1 MLKGNS
7 RLNSTMRMF
16 LALMMAVPQGL
27 NVYAE
32 ETAEPE
38 VTVTESETQIEE
50 VPEAEEL
57 TFEKRSL
64 GSCFERSSGSMSV
77 DVVPSTITA

>member
-7 RLNSTMRMF
+7 RLNSTMRLF

-50 VPEAEEL
+50 VPEAEEE
-57 TFEKRSL
+57 TSDE
-64 GSCFERSSGSMSV
+64 
-77 DVVPSTITA
+77 T